1 MRSASGFAA
10 VLGTLLAAS
19 LPDVSAAAAS
29 PSRAGG
35 EKTITVLKTVRRLT
49 DLGTIWRYY
58 ETWQSDV
65 VRIDGAL
72 ASVDVYNGRRKL
84 PASGSGTPVY
94 AIKKA
99 KRVMGSPFPPGNW
112 RKPEFDDGD
121 WVRHPGPLPNYY
133 RSLALI
139 CLRGKFLVDDPARV
153 SELGLS
159 IKFQGGLVAYLNG
172 QEVARGGL
180 PAGRIDNATLA
191 DAYPREAFVNAASRP
206 IPTPVE
212 WPGRIIGAHERFKR
226 VPYGWD
232 EDRVRRYKLRART
245 LEVNVPTSALRK
257 GLNVLAIEIHRAPA
271 EPVMF
276 TSLEMSGGNNN
287 NIPSCW
293 NRAACE
299 DLSLTAVA
307 QASAIRPNVAPPQGL
322 QVWNEGVLA
331 RLGPMRYGDPGGS
344 IRPIRLVGAK
354 NGAYAGRVAVGRRS
368 GLAGLRATM
377 SGLTAGGA
385 SIPAAA
391 VQVLYEGFAADT
403 LSPTAFTE
411 AAPAKLGARHNG
423 EDEEGGVPI
432 ARLGKAVADA
442 AGNFQSVWVVVSV
455 PLTAQAGTY
464 AGTLSVQVADEKP
477 VAVPVELKVV
487 GDWVLPDPHDF
498 VTFIGV
504 QESADSVAMQ
514 YNVPLW
520 SEEHWKHLDKVYEL
534 LAQIGTKDIYL
545 PLVAKTHLANEQS
558 MVRWVKQADGSH
570 KHDFS
575 VLERYLDTA
584 VKHLGKVPVVCLYLH
599 DYGFRLESAKLPPIV
614 PCVTELDPATGK
626 LGELKPPDW
635 GTPEA
640 QVFWRPVIDGVRAML
655 ARRGLEKSVMFGMA
669 ANGWVLRQCCAD
681 LKSMYPDIRW
691 VDRSHYYQST
701 VGDGKVKQPV
711 GLSAS
716 VSGVV
721 GIFYDPD
728 EVGTRYGWRG
738 SGQDRNI
745 NFPRLG
751 NVPGA
756 VFGSYLPT
764 YRLFAEGSH
773 LSGGARWKS
782 ARSSSGA
789 GHIGAD
795 FWPVLKDPRGG
806 PPRHMGNRYVF
817 WHSLSIS
824 EVIRAI
830 LSPGPSGPTATARLQ
845 IMRESL
851 QEAEARIFVQNA
863 VLDEETAVKLPA
875 ELLRRC
881 KELCDERTQLIR
893 YYSQFNEPAVRDD
906 HAKVFSERRWQDLSG
921 KLYQA
926 ASDVSAAAGGRG
938 GRQDRTQGRVDGA
951 ADPLW
956 LGTQRSAAVRP

>member
-1 MRSASGFAA
+1 MRFASGLAA
-10 VLGTLLAAS
+10 VWGTLLAAS
-19 LPDVSAAAAS
+19 LPEVSAVAAS

-58 ETWQSDV
+58 ETWRSDV

-72 ASVDVYNGRRKL
+72 VSVDVYNGRRKL
-84 PASGSGTPVY
+84 PRSGSGRPAY

-99 KRVMGSPFPPGNW
+99 KRVMGSPFPPKDW

-121 WVRHPGPLPNYY
+121 WARHPGPLPNYY

-139 CLRGKFLVDDPARV
+139 CLRGKFQVDAPADV

-180 PAGRIDNATLA
+180 PAGKIDNTALA
-191 DAYPREAFVNAASRP
+191 NAYPRETFVNAAGRA
-206 IPTPVE
+206 IPTPRE
-212 WPGRIIGAHERFKR
+212 WPGRIVGAHESIKR
-226 VPYGWD
+226 IPFGWD
-232 EDRVRRYKLRART
+232 EDMVRRYKLRART
-245 LEVNVPTSALRK
+245 LEAKVPTSALRK
-257 GLNVLAIEIHRAPA
+257 GLNVLAIEIHRAVA

-276 TSLEMSGGNNN
+276 TSQEMSGGNNN

-293 NRAACE
+293 NRATCE
-299 DLSLTAVA
+299 HLAFTAVA
-307 QASAIRPNVAPPQGL
+307 EAGAIRPNIARPEGL

-331 RLGPMRYGDPGGS
+331 RLGVLHYGDPDGS
-344 IRPIRLVGAK
+344 MRPIRLVGAK
-354 NGAYAGRVAVGRRS
+354 NGAYAGRVVVARRS
-368 GLAGLRATM
+368 GLAGLRATA
-377 SGLTAGGA
+377 SGLIQGSASLAASAIQILYAGIA
-385 SIPAAA
+385 TDA
-391 VQVLYEGFAADT
+391 
-403 LSPTAFTE
+403 LSPSPLAE
-411 AAPAKLGARHNG
+411 AAPTKIGSAHIGGAKV
-423 EDEEGGVPI
+423 GGSSI
-432 ARLGKAVADA
+432 AHLGKAVAEA
-442 AGNFQSVWVVVSV
+442 AGNVQSVWVVVKV
-455 PLTAQAGTY
+455 PPSAPAGTY
-464 AGTLSVQVADEKP
+464 AGTLSVQVAGEKP
-477 VAVPVELKVV
+477 LAVPIELKVV

-504 QESADSVAMQ
+504 QESADSLAMR

-545 PLVAKTHLANEQS
+545 PIVAKTHLANSQS

-599 DYGFRLESAKLPPIV
+599 DYGFRLASAKLAPIV
-614 PCVTELDPATGK
+614 PCVTELDSKTGK
-626 LGELKPPDW
+626 LSELKPPDW

-640 QVFWRPVIDGVRAML
+640 QAFWRPAIDGARALL
-655 ARRGLEKSVMFGMA
+655 AQRGLEKSLMFGMA

-691 VDRSHYYQST
+691 VDRTHYYQPA
-701 VGDGKVKQPV
+701 VGDAKVKQPV

-716 VSGVV
+716 VSGVL

-728 EVGTRYGWRG
+728 RVGTRYGWRE
-738 SGQDRNI
+738 SGRDWHI

-756 VFGSYLPT
+756 VFGSYPPT

-782 ARSSSGA
+782 VRSSSGA

-795 FWPVLKDPRGG
+795 FWPVLKDPGGG
-806 PPRHMGNRYVF
+806 PPKHMGNRYVF

-830 LSPGPSGPTATARLQ
+830 VSPGPNGPVATARLQ

-863 VLDEETAVKLPA
+863 VLDEDRTARMPA
-875 ELLRRC
+875 DLVRRC
-881 KELCDERTQLIR
+881 KELCDKRTQMIR
-893 YYSQFNEPAVRDD
+893 YYSQFNEPAVLDD
-906 HAKVFSERRWQDLSG
+906 YAKVFNERRWQDLSEE
-921 KLYQA
+921 LYQA
-926 ASDVSAAAGGRG
+926 ASDVA
-938 GRQDRTQGRVDGA
+938 RTLETR
-951 ADPLW
+951 
-956 LGTQRSAAVRP
+956 